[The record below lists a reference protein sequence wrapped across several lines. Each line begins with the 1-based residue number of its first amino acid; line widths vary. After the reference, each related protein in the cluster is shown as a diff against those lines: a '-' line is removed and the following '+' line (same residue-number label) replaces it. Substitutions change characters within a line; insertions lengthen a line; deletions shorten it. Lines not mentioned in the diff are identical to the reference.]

1 MPNISETLEQATEI
15 LQASGIVEARREAK
29 SLLAFVLDKNQTFLV
44 AHSEYK
50 LSVEEKTQFQTVL
63 ERRASREPFQYIVG
77 RQEFCGL
84 DFSVT
89 KDVLIPRPETEMIVE
104 AAIEILRENA
114 RFCEVGIGSGCVSV
128 SILHEVKTASAVGL
142 DASEKALAVAERNAE
157 THRVLERLELKLS
170 NVFDNLKDKKFD
182 LIVSNPP
189 YISSE
194 EMKTLQREVRDF
206 EPHIALTDEKD
217 GLSIIAKIIADA
229 PNFLKAD
236 GFLLMEI
243 GLNQAVKVQEM
254 FDKTI
259 WREIEILPDLQNIL
273 RMVKAKKGTRDKGQ
287 VKDKKPNLNYHFSL
301 LISSSSLV
309 PRPSSLVPFLCG
321 LFFAI
326 FQSIEKVVLF

>member
-1 MPNISETLEQATEI
+1 LSNISETLEQATEI

-29 SLLAFVLDKNQTFLV
+29 SLLAFVLDKNQIFIV
-44 AHSEYK
+44 AHSDYK

-84 DFSVT
+84 DFEVT

-128 SILHEVKTASAVGL
+128 SILHEVKTASAIGL
-142 DASEKALAVAERNAE
+142 DTSEIALAVAERNAK
-157 THRVLERLELKLS
+157 THKVLERLELKLS
-170 NVFDNLKDKKFD
+170 NVFDNLQDEKDGKFD

-206 EPHIALTDEKD
+206 EPHVALTDGKD
-217 GLSIIAKIIADA
+217 GLSIVEKIIGAA

-236 GFLLMEI
+236 GFLLLEI
-243 GLNQAVKVQEM
+243 GFNQAIKVKEM

-273 RMVKAKKGTRDKGQ
+273 RMVKAKKGTRDKG
-287 VKDKKPNLNYHFSL
+287 KGRNED
-301 LISSSSLV
+301 
-309 PRPSSLVPFLCG
+309 
-321 LFFAI
+321 
-326 FQSIEKVVLF
+326 

>member
-1 MPNISETLEQATEI
+1 LSNISETLEQATEI

-29 SLLAFVLDKNQTFLV
+29 SLLAFVLDKNQIFIV
-44 AHSEYK
+44 AHSDYK

-84 DFSVT
+84 DFEVT

-128 SILHEVKTASAVGL
+128 SILHEVKTASAIGL
-142 DASEKALAVAERNAE
+142 DTSEIALAVAERNAK
-157 THRVLERLELKLS
+157 THKVLERLELKLS
-170 NVFDNLKDKKFD
+170 NVFDNLQDEKDGKFD

-206 EPHIALTDEKD
+206 EPHVALTDGKD
-217 GLSIIAKIIADA
+217 GLSIVEKIIGAA

-236 GFLLMEI
+236 GFLLLEI
-243 GLNQAVKVQEM
+243 GFNQAIKVKEM

-273 RMVKAKKGTRDKGQ
+273 RMVKAKKGTRDKGE
-287 VKDKKPNLNYHFSL
+287 VRSE
-301 LISSSSLV
+301 
-309 PRPSSLVPFLCG
+309 R
-321 LFFAI
+321 
-326 FQSIEKVVLF
+326 